1 MEMVLPSKTPVSMRT
16 VPTEGEV
23 CWGGSLY
30 VISGPMEGRKLLRI
44 EDEVPQ
50 REQLRTQGEREVRSP
65 KRVLGV
71 DSALEGRTVE
81 GHAPLLDQA
90 SRGGLT
96 KGE

>member
-44 EDEVPQ
+44 EDEKMRSL
-50 REQLRTQGEREVRSP
+50 RESSFRHRVRER
-65 KRVLGV
+65 LGHRRGS
-71 DSALEGRTVE
+71 SA
-81 GHAPLLDQA
+81 
-90 SRGGLT
+90 
-96 KGE
+96 